1 MEREVLFRGKSI
13 DDEKWRYGSVI
24 KFGSRMFIIP
34 NEVTTEENPFSRL
47 YLNIIERYAEV
58 IPKTLGQFSGREI
71 KGQKLFEGDFFKV
84 GNTLKVVKFFNMSFC
99 ICNVSDLENEHTKK
113 VMGNSIY
120 QYPDENWWKMF
131 EDEINI
137 IGNIHE

>member
-1 MEREVLFRGKSI
+1 MEREILFRGK
-13 DDEKWRYGSVI
+13 D
-24 KFGSRMFIIP
+24 
-34 NEVTTEENPFSRL
+34 EVTKEWCYG
-47 YLNIIERYAEV
+47 YLLSKNVIGEVVNNGSDYSITVIAV
-58 IPKTLGQFSGREI
+58 IPETVGQFTGREI

-84 GNTLKVVKFFNMSFC
+84 GNTLKVVKFFKMAFC
-99 ICNVSDLENEHTKK
+99 ICNVSDLENEHTIK

-131 EDEINI
+131 EDETYI

>member
-1 MEREVLFRGKSI
+1 MEREILYRGKSK
-13 DDEKWRYGSVI
+13 ETGKWVYGMYLVSNECHH
-24 KFGSRMFIIP
+24 IP
-34 NEVTTEENPFSRL
+34 NL
-47 YLNIIERYAEV
+47 HV
-58 IPKTLGQFSGREI
+58 IYSNDGTMFDYMGLKGCNVMPETVGQFTGREI

-84 GNTLKVVKFFNMSFC
+84 GNTLKVVKFFNMAFC
-99 ICNVSDLENEHTKK
+99 ICNVSDLENEHTIK

-131 EDEINI
+131 EDETYI